1 MVIQHDNPLL
11 SHDEVG
17 ILLSSAG
24 AAPSMHNTQPWRF
37 EVTGPV
43 VDVLLDVDR
52 TLPAEDPSGRLIRI
66 GLGAAAFNIR
76 VAAAMLGYETTLAI
90 DPDPDRPD
98 IAVRIFLG
106 ARQPARQ
113 SPIGSLYGE
122 LRRRRT
128 YRGPLL
134 TTEVSPM
141 VLDQISAAAGAEGA
155 DLRWLDATA
164 RDKMRRILHEADEL
178 DLHDEDRL
186 TERGRWVGGDRRHD
200 GIPASALGPQPS
212 QPAAV
217 RDLAAGYEQP
227 ARDSAVFETD
237 PLLAILITAVDDPVA
252 WTRAGMALQHSLLT
266 ATTYDVVAS
275 FVNQALEYVPL
286 RSEVQELVGHS
297 VRPQLIL
304 RVGYPAEAA
313 GETPRLSWHETLDRW
328 Q

>member
-24 AAPSMHNTQPWRF
+24 VAPSMHNTQPWRF

-43 VDVLLDVDR
+43 IDVLLDGDR

-66 GLGAAAFNIR
+66 GLGAAAFNLR

-90 DPDPDRPD
+90 DPDPERPD

-106 ARQPARQ
+106 PRQRSRQ
-113 SPIGSLYGE
+113 SPIGALYGE

-134 TTEVSPM
+134 ATEVSPM
-141 VLDQISAAAGAEGA
+141 VLDQISAAARAEGA

-164 RDKMRRILHEADEL
+164 RHKLRRILHAADEF

-186 TERGRWVGGDRRHD
+186 TERGRWVGGDRLHD
-200 GIPASALGPQPS
+200 GIPAAALGPQPT

-217 RDLAAGYEQP
+217 RDLAAGYEDP
-227 ARDSAVFETD
+227 ARGSAAFEKD
-237 PLLAILITAVDDPVA
+237 PLLAILTTAVDDPVA
-252 WTRAGMALQHSLLT
+252 WTRAGMALQHSLLI
-266 ATTYDVVAS
+266 ATTYDVTVS
-275 FVNQALEYVPL
+275 FLNQAIEYVPL
-286 RSEVQELVGHS
+286 RSQVQELVGHS

-304 RVGYPAEAA
+304 RAGYPVEAA
-313 GETPRLSWHETLDRW
+313 AETPRLSWHETLDRW